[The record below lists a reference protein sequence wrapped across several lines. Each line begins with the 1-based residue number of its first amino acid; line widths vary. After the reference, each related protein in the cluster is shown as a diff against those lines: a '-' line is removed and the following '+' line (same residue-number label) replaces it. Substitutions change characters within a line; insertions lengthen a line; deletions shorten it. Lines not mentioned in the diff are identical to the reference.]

1 MSQVPDIHYS
11 PGISARN
18 FCGCQRALYA
28 LRQLG
33 AALGSQQITTTTS
46 PTDIQRLWDSG
57 KPLANQ
63 QVTLVLIV
71 AFIPLL
77 AVQSRVPIVL
87 PLPRRSRLNP

>member
-18 FCGCQRALYA
+18 FCGCQRALHVI
-28 LRQLG
+28 RQF
-33 AALGSQQITTTTS
+33 ASAVGSLKAISTTFQLD
-46 PTDIQRLWDSG
+46 PAVWDSG

-63 QVTLVLIV
+63 QVTLVLIA

-87 PLPRRSRLNP
+87 PLPRRSHLNP